1 MKKFVKKLGALAL
14 AAGLVF
20 GANFPTA
27 QAAKEFEGQKVKV
40 GVVGEADKELWQ
52 VVAEKAKK
60 DEGIE
65 IEITNFS
72 DYNLPNAAVEDGSL
86 DLNAFQHIIFL
97 EEWNK
102 ANKGKVVN
110 IGFTYVEPQGI
121 YSEKVKSL
129 DELKAKDGAKIAIPN
144 DVTNQGR
151 ALLTLELAGLI
162 EVDDAKGILASVSDV
177 TKNDKNIKVSTFHIV
192 KNFVLLNHRFF
203 YVDAAVINGNY
214 AADANLTVKDALFV
228 DATDKAKLKDEY
240 KNIIA
245 VKESEKDNKLYKKVV
260 EIFQSDEI
268 AKKIEELS
276 KNSKI
281 PVW

>member
-20 GANFPTA
+20 GASFPTA

-52 VVAEKAKK
+52 AVAEKAKK

-162 EVDDAKGILASVSDV
+162 EVYDAIGILASVSDV
-177 TKNDKNIKVSTFHIV
+177 TKNDKNIKFEEVDASQTARSL
-192 KNFVLLNHRFF
+192 KD
-203 YVDAAVINGNY
+203 VDAAVINGNY

>member
-20 GANFPTA
+20 GASFPTA

-52 VVAEKAKK
+52 AVAEKAKK
-60 DEGIE
+60 D
-65 IEITNFS
+65 
-72 DYNLPNAAVEDGSL
+72 EDGSL

-177 TKNDKNIKVSTFHIV
+177 TKNEKNIKFEEVDASQTARSL
-192 KNFVLLNHRFF
+192 KD
-203 YVDAAVINGNY
+203 VDAAVINGNY

>member
-1 MKKFVKKLGALAL
+1 M
-14 AAGLVF
+14 
-20 GANFPTA
+20 
-27 QAAKEFEGQKVKV
+27 
-40 GVVGEADKELWQ
+40 
-52 VVAEKAKK
+52 
-60 DEGIE
+60 
-65 IEITNFS
+65 
-72 DYNLPNAAVEDGSL
+72 
-86 DLNAFQHIIFL
+86 
-97 EEWNK
+97 
-102 ANKGKVVN
+102 
-110 IGFTYVEPQGI
+110 
-121 YSEKVKSL
+121 
-129 DELKAKDGAKIAIPN
+129 
-144 DVTNQGR
+144 TNQGR

-177 TKNDKNIKVSTFHIV
+177 TKNEKNIKFEEVDASQTARSL
-192 KNFVLLNHRFF
+192 KD
-203 YVDAAVINGNY
+203 VDAAVINGNY

-281 PVW
+281 PMW

>member
-20 GANFPTA
+20 GASFPTA
-27 QAAKEFEGQKVKV
+27 QAAKEFVGQKVKLGLV
-40 GVVGEADKELWQ
+40 AEADKELWHA
-52 VVAEKAKK
+52 VAEKAKK

-177 TKNDKNIKVSTFHIV
+177 TKNEKNIKFEEVDASQTARSL
-192 KNFVLLNHRFF
+192 KD
-203 YVDAAVINGNY
+203 VDAAVINGNY

-281 PVW
+281 PMW

>member
-20 GANFPTA
+20 GASFPTA

-40 GVVGEADKELWQ
+40 GAVGEADKELWQ
-52 VVAEKAKK
+52 AVAEKAKK

-86 DLNAFQHIIFL
+86 DLNAFQHQIFL
-97 EEWNK
+97 DSYLQE
-102 ANKGKVVN
+102 
-110 IGFTYVEPQGI
+110 
-121 YSEKVKSL
+121 

-177 TKNDKNIKVSTFHIV
+177 TKNEKNIKFEEVDASQTARSL
-192 KNFVLLNHRFF
+192 KD
-203 YVDAAVINGNY
+203 VDAAVINGNY